1 MDGVFLF
8 EGDLLRTNLR
18 SLHTLLAFLSHE
30 GNGLAF
36 FQAFETVAFDSFEV
50 YEQVVTATLR
60 SDEAEAFFIV
70 EPFNGAGLA
79 IRHGVSPRNIYFQ

>member
-1 MDGVFLF
+1 
-8 EGDLLRTNLR
+8 
-18 SLHTLLAFLSHE
+18 
-30 GNGLAF
+30 
-36 FQAFETVAFDSFEV
+36 V

>member
-30 GNGLAF
+30 GNSLAF
-36 FQAFETVAFDSFEV
+36 FQAFETETSGVLQE
-50 YEQVVTATLR
+50 
-60 SDEAEAFFIV
+60 EAEMIRLPVIV
-70 EPFNGAGLA
+70 TL
-79 IRHGVSPRNIYFQ
+79 